1 MFDVNFNLTRTEQFM
16 QMLNEGGY
24 VDELTSELK
33 VSIPLLSLEF
43 GKPTLVTIVFKPL
56 PAGGWKMNY
65 DVITMDFNLV
75 YPDGYFGL
83 TSGDKELR
91 ERDMIRCVIEVLF
104 MVSFVYLMLEE
115 LAQLRQEIKERGH
128 PFGYFVDFGNVL
140 DLLNF
145 IFQWLALYTYWQI
158 YQQIQ
163 TIEMSPDLH
172 YSIYADDFAVGRLTQ
187 VNRCDVHP
195 SHTRHVTIA
204 CSTCADG
211 YIHAVNPCSDSG
223 RTQPLSSFRVMAEY
237 QDFLEIIE
245 TIVQTEGE
253 LGRWRHSRRH
263 RWPASVAGVAN
274 PTTSQLAGYYNNY
287 VCISF
292 LLMCL
297 QVRGAASE
305 AKRSEGNEAKGT
317 EASFPPHPAP

>member
-187 VNRCDVHP
+187 VNRCDAIFMP
-195 SHTRHVTIA
+195 SIRVLIPSTQVTHVTL
-204 CSTCADG
+204 
-211 YIHAVNPCSDSG
+211 
-223 RTQPLSSFRVMAEY
+223 PL
-237 QDFLEIIE
+237 
-245 TIVQTEGE
+245 
-253 LGRWRHSRRH
+253 
-263 RWPASVAGVAN
+263 
-274 PTTSQLAGYYNNY
+274 
-287 VCISF
+287 
-292 LLMCL
+292 
-297 QVRGAASE
+297 
-305 AKRSEGNEAKGT
+305 
-317 EASFPPHPAP
+317 PAPPALTAIFMPSIRVLIPVGPNPSPPSE